1 MRLSFALVVVAVI
14 LALVLIRAGRASALP
29 RPNVT
34 EPVLGGAPPALIGAP
49 AGSAWRHGSF
59 CTGLPAEDVLKRVDH
74 RLRCRLW
81 WSVAVTRAAG
91 DGVAPATQ
99 CDHDDDHP
107 TGSEA
112 MSVPSNVLHL
122 ERARGTGARC
132 RLAWIGCLLAV
143 SVVCVALVSP
153 RPAVSAVD
161 TSAAHPVV
169 VAVWALA
176 DGTDPVSGGTVRVY
190 PGARHG
196 SGPSAGT
203 AEVAPLTE
211 LDGTRGRRTASSGAT
226 VLEFA
231 QLPAEF
237 TVEVV
242 GGSVHG
248 RRLPGTLHAL
258 VRNYRSG
265 TVVYVNPV
273 TTLTEDAAARGARPV
288 SPAAAALGKR
298 RVYRLLRIPRWMDNA
313 DLSYSNKYFSG
324 ASYLASARR
333 AGGIGSL
340 DRALVRQAEHGR
352 RPHRFLADHARTGA
366 RSAPHAR
373 AAVVSWAALSAGV
386 LVKEVFK
393 ALALQAGK
401 SLASVAGSKAATAA
415 LGWVLAAFG
424 YGDLLKDQTMLEIRT
439 AVTALGRQ
447 LTELQGDMALAG
459 FSTLIHQTDRTI
471 GQINHASS
479 QLALLANLPDKDQT
493 KPAFAQTIVNY
504 IGANLIDAPEILNQ
518 NLGANLPIA
527 DNLIKSASRAVAQRS
542 RFFDPTS
549 SAQARSVY
557 DYFAVYQAQLAMLL
571 QEYYHAKP
579 DVFSPT
585 VAEANL
591 RQLDQNVE
599 SQARSLKPGV
609 PANTVIDTKTNQ
621 MWMQDLPTPTVNLNA
636 FGEMYTKHGGR
647 GAKAAFRL
655 SKGAGPVS
663 VHGVPFSNWE
673 VPTMNDFQRLVEGR
687 KGSSVFDWL
696 RQEGRFSKRLL
707 DGGSGIKW
715 VRDGV
720 EVLYGQFITV
730 PLGIDRFNLAEGK
743 PTSRF
748 RAEIFM
754 PTWRTGFDHQVA
766 GLMYVRKVSA
776 SESYWWSG

>member
-1 MRLSFALVVVAVI
+1 MSMPSIVLQLV
-14 LALVLIRAGRASALP
+14 
-29 RPNVT
+29 
-34 EPVLGGAPPALIGAP
+34 
-49 AGSAWRHGSF
+49 
-59 CTGLPAEDVLKRVDH
+59 
-74 RLRCRLW
+74 
-81 WSVAVTRAAG
+81 
-91 DGVAPATQ
+91 
-99 CDHDDDHP
+99 
-107 TGSEA
+107 
-112 MSVPSNVLHL
+112 
-122 ERARGTGARC
+122 RARGFGARC
-132 RLAWIGCLLAV
+132 RMSVIGCLLAV
-143 SVVCVALVSP
+143 SVGCVALVSP
-153 RPAVSAVD
+153 RPAAGAVD
-161 TSAAHPVV
+161 ASAAHPVV
-169 VAVWALA
+169 LAVWALA
-176 DGTDPVSGGTVRVY
+176 DGTGPVSGGTVHVY
-190 PGARHG
+190 PGAKHG
-196 SGPSAGT
+196 SGPSART
-203 AEVAPLTE
+203 PQTAPLAE
-211 LDGTRGRRTASSGAT
+211 LDGTHARRTASSGAT

-242 GGSVHG
+242 GGSVRG
-248 RRLPGTLHAL
+248 RPLPGRLRAL

-273 TTLTEDAAARGARPV
+273 TTLSEDAATHGARPV
-288 SPAAAALGKR
+288 SPAAAALAQR
-298 RVYRLLRIPRWMDNA
+298 RVYRVLRIPRWMDNA
-313 DLSYSNKYFSG
+313 DLSYSDKYFSG

-340 DRALVRQAEHGR
+340 DRALVRQAEHGG
-352 RPHRFLADHARTGA
+352 RPHRFVADNARTSA
-366 RSAPHAR
+366 RSAPQAS
-373 AAVVSWAALSAGV
+373 AAVVSWAALSAGG

-424 YGDLLKDQTMLEIRT
+424 YGDLLKDQTMLEIRA

-471 GQINHASS
+471 GQINHATS
-479 QLALLANLPDKDQT
+479 QLALLANLPEKDQT

-518 NLGANLPIA
+518 NLGSNLPIA
-527 DNLIKSASRAVAQRS
+527 DNLIKAASRAVAQRS
-542 RFFDPTS
+542 RFFDATS
-549 SAQARSVY
+549 SAQVRNVY
-557 DYFAVYQAQLAMLL
+557 EYFAVYQAQVAMLL

-579 DVFSPT
+579 EVFSPT

-609 PANTVIDTKTNQ
+609 PANTVIDTKTSQ
-621 MWMQDLPTPTVNLNA
+621 MWVQDLPTPTVNLNA
-636 FGEMYTKHGGR
+636 FGEMYTKHGGH
-647 GAKAAFRL
+647 GAKGAFRL

-663 VHGVPFSNWE
+663 VSGVPFANWE
-673 VPTMNDFQRLVEGR
+673 VPTMNDFERLVDSR
-687 KGSSVFDWL
+687 KSSSSVFDWL

-720 EVLYGQFITV
+720 EVLYGQVITV
-730 PLGIDRFNLAEGK
+730 PLGIDRFNLVEGK

-748 RAEIFM
+748 RAEIFL
-754 PTWRTGFDHQVA
+754 PTWRTGFDHQVG